1 MKVKTSEDQFSS
13 GLEWSEE
20 RISELEGRTIQ
31 KLTNLNMKIDWK
43 K

>member
-1 MKVKTSEDQFSS
+1 MKVKISEDQFSS

-20 RISELEGRTIQ
+20 RISELEDRTI
-31 KLTNLNMKIDWK
+31 KILNLRNRK